1 MKITQE
7 ADYALRMVCLLA
19 RRGATATDG
28 AAPTVMVGATTLAQ
42 EVEVPTRFGLKILHR
57 LAEGELLAAA
67 RGATGGYYLIIPPEE
82 LTVRRIIEAIDGPIT
97 ISRCLSDSHECLY
110 NPVKDCCRLH
120 HVFGELNDL
129 LTARLDR
136 LTVSAVVDEA
146 VPLGDLLAMVR

>member
-19 RRGATATDG
+19 RCGAEATDKDMPP
-28 AAPTVMVGATTLAQ
+28 AMVGAATLAQ
-42 EVEVPTRFGLKILHR
+42 EVAVPTRFGLKILHR
-57 LAEGELLAAA
+57 LAEEGLLAAG

-120 HVFGELNDL
+120 HVFGELNGL
-129 LTARLDR
+129 LTERLDR
-136 LTVSAVVDEA
+136 LTVSAVVDDA
-146 VPLGDLLAMVR
+146 VSLDDLLATIR

>member
-19 RRGATATDG
+19 RCGAMATEG
-28 AAPTVMVGATTLAQ
+28 STPPVMVGAATLAQ
-42 EVEVPTRFGLKILHR
+42 EVAAPTRFGLKILHR
-57 LAEGELLAAA
+57 LAEEGLLAAG
-67 RGATGGYYLIIPPEE
+67 RGATGGYYLIISPDE

-120 HVFGELNDL
+120 HVFGELNSL
-129 LTARLDR
+129 LIERLDR
-136 LTVSAVVDEA
+136 LTVSSVVDEA
-146 VPLGDLLAMVR
+146 VSLGDLLVMIR